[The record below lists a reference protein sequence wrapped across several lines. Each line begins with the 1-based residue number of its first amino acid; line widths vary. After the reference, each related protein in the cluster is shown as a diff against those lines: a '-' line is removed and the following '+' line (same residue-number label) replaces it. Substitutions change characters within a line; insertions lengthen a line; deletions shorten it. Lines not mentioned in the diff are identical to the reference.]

1 MIPAIKVAN
10 RQRKKRLDL
19 CACQAFAEVAM
30 DRVWTRNQRSIFPAE
45 INVFLVSDA
54 RISQIHR
61 DFLAVGGATDVI
73 TFHHGEIFVSVETA
87 ERHAEKF
94 STSLFEEI
102 ELYIV
107 HALLHLAGFEDRTAR
122 GYKRMKA
129 VQEEVVREVEIALGL
144 TDKAPGCEGPQ
155 PPRSGT
161 ASRNE
166 SSGGRDRD

>member
-10 RQRKKRLDL
+10 RQRKKCLDL
-19 CACQAFAEVAM
+19 CACQAFAEAAM
-30 DRVWTRNQRSIFPAE
+30 ARVWTRKQKIIFPAE

-61 DFLAVGGATDVI
+61 DFLAVGGVTDVI
-73 TFHHGEIFVSVETA
+73 TLHHGEIFISVETA
-87 ERHAEKF
+87 ERHAQQF
-94 STSLFEEI
+94 STGLFEEI

-107 HALLHLAGFEDRTAR
+107 HALLHLAGFDDKPAR

-144 TDKAPGCEGPQ
+144 TDKIPGAEAPV
-155 PPRSGT
+155 
-161 ASRNE
+161 
-166 SSGGRDRD
+166 